1 MKNEKLIQSIKNQL
15 EVTGRTLASFG
26 IITNIQ
32 VYFLT
37 MHEGKKALTKNPLF
51 RFQSDKNL
59 ASSPKKYDFLDTANP
74 KQIALSVNENRTK
87 YRHVEDLPPQHFVV
101 ASPILSEAHG
111 VIGSLCFAGNVDPI
125 ADGLIT
131 VEHFTTVAEAL
142 ALSLGCA
149 FEIFSQEEV
158 EELAR

>member
-1 MKNEKLIQSIKNQL
+1 MKNEKLIQSIQKQL
-15 EVTGRTLASFG
+15 ETTGKILSVMG
-26 IITNIQ
+26 ITTNIQ
-32 VYFLT
+32 LYFLT
-37 MHEGKKALTKNPLF
+37 DHEGKKALTKNPLF

-59 ASSPKKYDFLDTANP
+59 ASSPKKYDFLDATNP
-74 KQIALSVNENRTK
+74 KQIAVSINENRTK

-101 ASPILSEAHG
+101 ASPIVTQEYG
-111 VIGSLCFAGNVDPI
+111 VVGSLCFAGNVDPI
-125 ADGLIT
+125 ADSLIT

-149 FEIFSQEEV
+149 FEIFSQGEV